1 MAFSFTDLLPKSTRE
16 QWVEAKNKA
25 RLENPPPPSSLAD
38 ILYRATASAQ
48 DAFKR
53 STAEAA
59 LNTGEGKQFQ
69 QEATRVTVKQYLQN
83 PALWI
88 VGAILLYGLLA
99 LRR

>member
-1 MAFSFTDLLPKSTRE
+1 MAFKFTDLLPKSARD
-16 QWVEAKNKA
+16 QWLEAKNKS

-48 DAFKR
+48 DAFKK

-69 QEATRVTVKQYLQN
+69 QQATRVTIQQYLQN
-83 PALWI
+83 PALW
-88 VGAILLYGLLA
+88 VLGAILLYGLLT